1 MCNRCTIDLH
11 CVEVS
16 RNIVVVNRW
25 FAVIFTCFDCLHFG
39 HVAKLPS
46 FTGFIKVDAHVRY
59 FYSSFIY
66 YGYHA
71 TRNSVIGKIMAH
83 NYEECAGCPF
93 LSCNMQHVSLSS
105 GLSNLYDA
113 KAILYFII
121 LLALRDL
128 TISLG
133 CSV

>member
-1 MCNRCTIDLH
+1 M
-11 CVEVS
+11 
-16 RNIVVVNRW
+16 
-25 FAVIFTCFDCLHFG
+25 
-39 HVAKLPS
+39 
-46 FTGFIKVDAHVRY
+46 
-59 FYSSFIY
+59 
-66 YGYHA
+66 
-71 TRNSVIGKIMAH
+71 IGKIMAH